1 MQVLKLAY
9 KTSKDVVGGIF
20 WGILALSYFSYMVL
34 KALSVLTEFIGNY
47 SKYILFKKWEKEKE
61 VEI

>member
-9 KTSKDVVGGIF
+9 KTNKDVVGGIF
-20 WGILALSYFSYMVL
+20 WGILALSYFSYIVL

-61 VEI
+61 VET